1 MSKLLS
7 ILIPVYNG
15 EAYIN
20 RCLNSIVRQGGFN
33 EEVEIVIIND
43 GSKDN
48 SLSILKEYET
58 KYDNIRLISRENKGI
73 GPTRN
78 ELLDNVSGNFFW
90 FIDVDDYI
98 STNSLS
104 YIMPLLRND
113 EYDVLMLSYYWGNQE
128 RGRHVKYTGEYTS
141 GLSLTASGI
150 YNNSLWTRVYRTSV
164 VHNNDIRFENL
175 SMGEDFDF
183 IFRLIPLTGRVKCI
197 DHELYYYMENPVSAV
212 FNPNIEHRLNSSKD
226 TMKCLLRA
234 KQMIDKIDDVNT
246 QNVLSKPYSM
256 FIKGYIHSI
265 LTYSFPESYKRKVF
279 NKMRTLALFKYAKF
293 SNDLKMFLICAM
305 LKNKKLTAL
314 LLYLDS
320 VYMRLH
326 EN

>member
-20 RCLNSIVRQGGFN
+20 RCLNSIVRQDGFN

-226 TMKCLLRA
+226 TMTCLLRA
-234 KQMIDKIDDVNT
+234 KKMIDEIDDVKT

>member
-58 KYDNIRLISRENKGI
+58 RYDNIRLISRENKGI

-104 YIMPLLRND
+104 YIMPLLHND

-128 RGRHVKYTGEYTS
+128 SGRHVKYTGEYTS

-150 YNNSLWTRVYRTSV
+150 YNNSLWTRVYRTSII
-164 VHNNDIRFENL
+164 HKNDIRFDDL

-197 DHELYYYMENPVSAV
+197 DYELYYYMENPVSAV

-226 TMKCLLRA
+226 TMKCLLSA
-234 KQMIDKIDDVNT
+234 KQMIDRTDDVNT

-265 LTYSFPESYKRKVF
+265 LTYSFPKSYKRDVF
-279 NKMRTLALFKYAKF
+279 YKMRTLALFKYAKF
-293 SNDLKMFLICAM
+293 PNDLKMSLICEM
-305 LKNKKLTAL
+305 IKNKKLTAL

>member
-1 MSKLLS
+1 
-7 ILIPVYNG
+7 
-15 EAYIN
+15 
-20 RCLNSIVRQGGFN
+20 
-33 EEVEIVIIND
+33 
-43 GSKDN
+43 
-48 SLSILKEYET
+48 
-58 KYDNIRLISRENKGI
+58 
-73 GPTRN
+73 
-78 ELLDNVSGNFFW
+78 
-90 FIDVDDYI
+90 
-98 STNSLS
+98 
-104 YIMPLLRND
+104 MPLLRND

-226 TMKCLLRA
+226 TMTCLLRA

-246 QNVLSKPYSM
+246 QNVLSKPYS
-256 FIKGYIHSI
+256 
-265 LTYSFPESYKRKVF
+265 
-279 NKMRTLALFKYAKF
+279 
-293 SNDLKMFLICAM
+293 C
-305 LKNKKLTAL
+305 
-314 LLYLDS
+314 LLYTSDAADD
-320 VYMRLH
+320 VYQV
-326 EN
+326 